1 METRST
7 SDIEESTERLL
18 QELKDVVQEG
28 EEILR
33 AGAEEMGDR
42 TSAAREKLMAA
53 LDAARE
59 TQLRLQERAVAGA
72 KAADTYIRGNP
83 YQTIGIAFGVG
94 LIFGLFA
101 NRRK

>member
-7 SDIEESTERLL
+7 SDIEASTERLL
-18 QELKDVVQEG
+18 QELKDVVDEG

-33 AGAEEMGDR
+33 AGAEQLGEQG
-42 TSAAREKLMAA
+42 SVAREKLMAA

-72 KAADTYIRGNP
+72 KAADVYIRSNP
-83 YQTIGIAFGVG
+83 YQSIGIAFGVG
-94 LIFGLFA
+94 LILGLFA
-101 NRRK
+101 TRRK

>member
-7 SDIEESTERLL
+7 ADIEESTERLL

-33 AGAEEMGDR
+33 AGMDELGDR
-42 TSAAREKLMAA
+42 SGAAREKLMAA

-59 TQLRLQERAVAGA
+59 TQIRLQERATAGA
-72 KAADTYIRGNP
+72 RAADTYIRGNP
-83 YQTIGIAFGVG
+83 YQSIGIAFGVG
-94 LIFGLFA
+94 LILGLFA
-101 NRRK
+101 TRRK